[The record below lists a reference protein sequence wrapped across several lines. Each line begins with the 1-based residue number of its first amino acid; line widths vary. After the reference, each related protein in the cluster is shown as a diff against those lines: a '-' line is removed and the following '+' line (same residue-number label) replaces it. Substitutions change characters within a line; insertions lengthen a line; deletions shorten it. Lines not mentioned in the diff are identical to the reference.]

1 MVGPDDNGKGVAL
14 ISDLKR
20 IRNIGISAHI
30 DSGKTTLTERI
41 LFYTKRIRVIHDVK
55 GKDGVGAK
63 MDSMELERER
73 GITIQSAAT
82 YCEWNNHFVNIID
95 TPGHV
100 DFTIE
105 VERSLRV
112 LDGAVLVLCA
122 VAGVQSQS
130 MTVDRQMRRYKVP
143 RLAFINKADRAGAN
157 PFRVTAQLREKLKHN
172 AIMMQMPVGLEG
184 DHEGIVDFIDMK
196 AHYFDGANGDSR
208 RVEEIPTPRRKQ
220 AEEKRAE
227 MLDAVSMYSDE
238 LMEAILEDR
247 ATPELIHEAIRKG
260 TISLDLTPVFLGS
273 AYKNKAVQPLLDA
286 VTRYLPSPAEVVNEA
301 LDISKGE
308 EKVNLSSDLN
318 APFVALAFKLEEGRF
333 GQLTYIRIYQGQL
346 RKSDTIVNG
355 RTGRDVRVGRLVRM
369 HSDEMED
376 IQDAASGDIVALF
389 GVDCA
394 SGDTFTSE
402 QIRYTMTSMHVP
414 EPVIHLRI
422 KAKDKK
428 AQTNIGKALQRFTKE
443 DPTFR
448 ARVDEE
454 SNETIISG
462 MGELH
467 LDVYVERMKR
477 EYGAEVETGAPQ
489 VAYREAIS
497 RKAEFNH
504 THKKQTGGSGQYG
517 RVAGYVEPMAD
528 GDFEFVD
535 ETYGGSIPKE
545 FISSVQKGF
554 KSMIGKGRLIG
565 FPVTGFRVVINDGAA
580 PAVDSSDNAF
590 QAAARGAFRPAWLS
604 ARPQILEPI
613 MKVSVEGPL
622 EFQGAFVR
630 TIMQRRGI
638 IIGTTEEEG
647 FVRVDT
653 EVPLAEMFG
662 YSTDLRSSSQG
673 KAEYTMESSRYAPLP
688 SEVHLERCKKF
699 GTGLVAA
706 DEE

>member
-1 MVGPDDNGKGVAL
+1 V

-63 MDSMELERER
+63 MDSMDLERER

-82 YCEWNNHFVNIID
+82 YCEWNSHFINIID

-112 LDGAVLVLCA
+112 LDGAVLVLCS

-130 MTVDRQMRRYKVP
+130 MTVDRQMRRYNVP
-143 RLAFINKADRAGAN
+143 RLAFVNKCDRAGAN
-157 PFRVTAQLREKLKHN
+157 PFRVTQQLREKLKHN
-172 AIMMQMPVGLEG
+172 AVMMQIPIGLEAE
-184 DHEGIVDFIDMK
+184 HEGVIDLIEMK
-196 AHYFDGANGDSR
+196 AHYFDGPSGDIL
-208 RVEEIPTPRRKQ
+208 RVEEIPAELREQ
-220 AEEKRAE
+220 AEQKRSE
-227 MLDAVSMYSDE
+227 MLEAVSMYSDE
-238 LMEAILEDR
+238 LMEAVLEDR
-247 ATPELIHEAIRKG
+247 ATPEQIRSAIRKG
-260 TISLDLTPVFLGS
+260 TISLDLTPVFMGS
-273 AYKNKAVQPLLDA
+273 AYKNKAIQPLLDA
-286 VTRYLPSPAEVVNEA
+286 VTRYLPSPVEVTNEA
-301 LDISKGE
+301 LDLSKGE
-308 EKVNLSSDLN
+308 QKVILSSEPT

-333 GQLTYIRIYQGQL
+333 GQLTYIRVYQGQL
-346 RKSDTIVNG
+346 KKGDTIVNS

-376 IQDAASGDIVALF
+376 ISDASAGDIVGLF
-389 GVDCA
+389 GIDCA
-394 SGDTFTSE
+394 SGDTFTSDKI
-402 QIRYTMTSMHVP
+402 QYSMTSMHVP
-414 EPVIHLRI
+414 DPVIHLSI

-428 AQTNIGKALQRFTKE
+428 AQTNVGKALQRFTKE

-454 SNETIISG
+454 SGETIISG

-504 THKKQTGGSGQYG
+504 THKKQTGGSGQFG
-517 RVAGYVEPMAD
+517 RVAGYVEPMES
-528 GDFEFVD
+528 GDFEFVN
-535 ETYGGSIPKE
+535 EIFGGSIPKE
-545 FISSVQKGF
+545 FISSVEKGF

-580 PAVDSSDNAF
+580 HAVDSSDNAF
-590 QAAARGAFRPAWLS
+590 QAAARGAFRAVYSS

-673 KAEYTMESSRYAPLP
+673 KAEYTMEFSRYAPVP
-688 SEVHLERCKKF
+688 AEVHKELVEKY
-699 GTGLVAA
+699 GTGLVKD